1 MYGETKNK
9 VNFYEYIN
17 EYEITKYKDALDLYV
32 EELWKDLSAESIDVK
47 KGVSREIFL
56 YYYDVPR
63 LINQH
68 IFTVFDKDKDN
79 FLNFE
84 EFKNAIFSIFYS
96 NDYDILTKLIFDIFD
111 CDRDGYISDEDC
123 RLMLSYIP
131 ITGKLILKDKKNE
144 YEKITF
150 QDRVTS
156 QEEIY
161 KIVRK
166 SFQNNIK
173 IKYSKFCDIIE
184 KQNSDLLIHFLIYL
198 LEKRPFNENTL
209 NYYVP
214 KNIINDDENIEDNK
228 NEKENENEG
237 KIIFKNKTIIEPS
250 LIEQVHSPQVFRNKK
265 VNFTEFTQNQDNNDS
280 KQKIVKYFYKRKT
293 YKLQS
298 ENNSNNIKK
307 MQELIDFEKI
317 SSSFSGYVF
326 KITTNDKLKVYFIKL
341 EMQDLFYYKNRTD
354 KNHIGMHHITYKTY
368 LRKNK
373 IRELKGVSFYN
384 FTLIEPRNSHNF
396 FFSDEEQFK
405 QWYIHFQK
413 SLNFKELEERFERN
427 EIVAKGRFGEVEKG
441 EDIKYGKTVC
451 IHIIDKN
458 RLTSG
463 DKYLLSNQI
472 SIQKFCQHPN
482 ISKLITYIKEERF
495 TYIITDYI
503 SGSTLYNYLQNKN
516 FIFEE
521 QKVCEL
527 IQELLFA
534 IYYLHSY
541 GIIHRDIKPQNIMT
555 TTNKEDTHLKI
566 IDFGV
571 SKIISR
577 NEYMKEPYGSISY
590 IAPEILKENPYNEK
604 VDEWSI
610 GILTYLLLC
619 ETVPFDDDHSERE
632 IARQTMY
639 EPVRFDNPIW
649 KNRSNECKE
658 FILKLLEKKPEKR
671 MNCKEALMHD
681 WIKIYY
687 PDLVKKRI
695 EVCEKKSFEFE
706 VFTSFGCEF

>member
-1 MYGETKNK
+1 MNVKNKNK

-47 KGVSREIFL
+47 KGISKEIFL

-68 IFTVFDKDKDN
+68 IFIIFDKDKDN

-84 EFKNAIFSIFYS
+84 EFKNTIFSIFYS

-111 CDRDGYISDEDC
+111 CDRDGYISEEDC

-131 ITGKLILKDKKNE
+131 ITGKLVLKEKKQE

-150 QDRVTS
+150 QDRVDS

-184 KQNSDLLIHFLIYL
+184 KENSDLFIHFLIYL
-198 LEKRPFNENTL
+198 LEKRPFNENIL
-209 NYYVP
+209 NYYIP
-214 KNIINDDENIEDNK
+214 KNIINENDIEDNK
-228 NEKENENEG
+228 NENKEK
-237 KIIFKNKTIIEPS
+237 KIIKNKKIIEPS
-250 LIEQVHSPQVFRNKK
+250 LIEQVNSPQIFRSKK
-265 VNFTEFTQNQDNNDS
+265 VNFTQFIQNPDNNEES
-280 KQKIVKYFYKRKT
+280 RQRIVKYFYKRKT

-307 MQELIDFEKI
+307 IQEFIDFEKI

-373 IRELKGVSFYN
+373 KRELKGVLFYN
-384 FTLIEPRNSHNF
+384 FSLVEPRNTHNF
-396 FFSDEEQFK
+396 FFSDEEQYK

-413 SLNFKELEERFERN
+413 SLNCKELEERFERN
-427 EIVAKGRFGEVEKG
+427 EILAKGRFGDIEKG
-441 EDIKYGKTVC
+441 EDKKYGKTIC
-451 IHIIDKN
+451 IHIIDKKK
-458 RLTSG
+458 LTSG

-482 ISKLITYIKEERF
+482 ISKLITYFKEERF

-503 SGSTLYNYLQNKN
+503 NGTTLYNYLQNKN

-521 QKVCEL
+521 KKVCEL
-527 IQELLFA
+527 IQEILFA

-541 GIIHRDIKPQNIMT
+541 GIIHRDIKPQNII
-555 TTNKEDTHLKI
+555 TTNNEEDTHLKL

-571 SKIISR
+571 AKIISR
-577 NEYMKEPYGSISY
+577 NEYMKEPYGTLSY

-639 EPVRFDNPIW
+639 EPVKFENPIW
-649 KNRSNECKE
+649 KNRSNESKE

-671 MNCKEALMHD
+671 MNCKDALMHD
-681 WIKIYY
+681 WIKIYF
-687 PDLVKKRI
+687 PELVKRRI
-695 EVCEKKSFEFE
+695 EVCEKKGFEFE
-706 VFTSFGCEF
+706 VFTSF